1 MPKKD
6 EYVKFKNYEREIKLL
21 FIIYAD
27 FECILVLE
35 DNGKQIPE
43 VSYTNKTKNML
54 QFWL

>member
-54 QFWL
+54 HFWL